1 MNFKKTYYILIL
13 ALLMLGCDNRK
24 TDKKVEAFETSGAG
38 NEWLKDLAAK
48 TPLNSQELIRLLPQQ
63 LLDMPLITASP
74 NGTLTVIGT
83 YSNDKDPKYSST
95 TITFTLVEGAGDL
108 GFQHINAMDKLL
120 NQETNQTSDEGWA
133 KTTLHNN
140 QKVLVKEQT
149 KTKNAGMQSTVS
161 SSIDII
167 KNQRF
172 HINLTGRHLPGN
184 QLTRA
189 LDEVMN
195 LSFPE

>member
-1 MNFKKTYYILIL
+1 MII
-13 ALLMLGCDNRK
+13 GCDNRK
-24 TDKKVEAFETSGAG
+24 TLKKVEDFEASAAS
-38 NEWLKDLAAK
+38 NEWLIDLAAK

-63 LLDMPLITASP
+63 LLGMPLISAAP
-74 NGTLTVIGT
+74 NGTLTVVGT
-83 YSNDKDPKYSST
+83 YSNDKDPNYAST

-108 GFQHINAMDKLL
+108 GFQHINAIHKLL
-120 NQETNQTSDEGWA
+120 IQEINQTSDEGWT
-133 KTTLHNN
+133 KTTTHNN
-140 QKVLVKEQT
+140 QKILVKEQT
-149 KTKNAGMQSTVS
+149 KTTKPVMQSTVS
-161 SSIDII
+161 SSIDVI

-189 LDEVMN
+189 LDEVMH

>member
-1 MNFKKTYYILIL
+1 MHFQKTYYVLIFILL
-13 ALLMLGCDNRK
+13 FFGCNNSK
-24 TDKKVEAFETSGAG
+24 TVKKIEAFEASASN
-38 NEWLKDLAAK
+38 NEWLMDLAAK
-48 TPLNSQELIRLLPQQ
+48 TPLNSQELIRLLPPQ
-63 LLDMPLITASP
+63 LLGMPLISAAP
-74 NGTLTVIGT
+74 NGTLTVVGT
-83 YSNDKDPKYSST
+83 YSNDKDPNYAST
-95 TITFTLVEGAGDL
+95 TITFSLVEGAGDL
-108 GFQHINAMDKLL
+108 GFQHINAIHKIL
-120 NQETNQTSDEGWA
+120 NQEINQTTEEGWT

-140 QKVLVKEQT
+140 RKILVKEHT
-149 KTKNAGMQSTVS
+149 KTNKPGVQSTVS
-161 SSIDII
+161 SSIDVI